1 MFQGFFVSAVPLV
14 RGRKCA
20 NAQTH
25 GLGGVSL
32 RGLPS
37 QASPMNNHT
46 QSLPNPVPGES
57 LSSVL
62 GQAEHI
68 QVLVDQSALEL
79 SSVNSALEQGVQT
92 GSPEIQQALA
102 QSLAVE
108 EKVQDASDKLAL
120 VTQAL
125 EEEISER
132 EAMGIE
138 LALVTQQEQLAR
150 HAALHD
156 PLTGLPNRTLFQD
169 RLEHALA
176 QARRHDLAL
185 AVMFLDLDG
194 FKQVNDTYGHDVG
207 DAVLQTVAERLKENT
222 RDDDTVSRLGGDEF
236 LYLLMGATDQQAVA
250 NLAQKIVNRI
260 QVPCQLSVGEIRVQ
274 LSIGVALFPQHGE
287 TAESLI
293 KAADTAMYLAK
304 RDRAGFLFAQ

>member
-14 RGRKCA
+14 GGGKCA
-20 NAQTH
+20 NAQTD

-37 QASPMNNHT
+37 QATPMNNPT

-194 FKQVNDTYGHDVG
+194 FKAVNDTYGHDVG

>member
-1 MFQGFFVSAVPLV
+1 MLV
-14 RGRKCA
+14 
-20 NAQTH
+20 
-25 GLGGVSL
+25 
-32 RGLPS
+32 
-37 QASPMNNHT
+37 
-46 QSLPNPVPGES
+46 E
-57 LSSVL
+57 
-62 GQAEHI
+62 
-68 QVLVDQSALEL
+68 QSALEL
-79 SSVNSALEQGVQT
+79 STVNSVLEQEVGVQAN
-92 GSPEIQQALA
+92 SPEVQQALV
-102 QSLAVE
+102 QSQAVE

-125 EEEISER
+125 EEEIRER
-132 EAMGIE
+132 HAMGAE

-156 PLTGLPNRTLFQD
+156 ALTGLPNRTLFHD
-169 RLEHALA
+169 RLEHGLA
-176 QARRHDLAL
+176 QARRHELAL

-207 DAVLQTVAERLKENT
+207 DAVLQTVAERLTENT

-236 LYLLMGATDQQAVA
+236 LYLLMGATDEQSVA

-274 LSIGVALFPQHGE
+274 LSIGVALFPKHGE
-287 TAESLI
+287 TAEALI

-304 RDRAGFLFAQ
+304 RDRSGYTFAK